1 MAPPRCAPAAVSKT
15 ASPVRV
21 LLSFQEKS
29 SCWWLW
35 IMIGCDTLFDPSF
48 YCRRHQRADTECR
61 RRHRFAT
68 YGRILAEINHRTPP
82 QPRRTLRASR
92 RCSAVYSKR
101 YVWLF
106 GSAIQAKTAAMTDTY
121 LLTQRR
127 VKQQVFKQVAF
138 INHSNWR
145 KVESRRAA
153 AVAARRWCYSRRRR
167 SLTEPCSWI

>member
-1 MAPPRCAPAAVSKT
+1 
-15 ASPVRV
+15 
-21 LLSFQEKS
+21 
-29 SCWWLW
+29 
-35 IMIGCDTLFDPSF
+35 MIGCDTLFDPSF

-61 RRHRFAT
+61 RRRRFAT

-82 QPRRTLRASR
+82 PPRRTLRASR

-106 GSAIQAKTAAMTDTY
+106 GSAIQARTAAMPDTY
-121 LLTQRR
+121 LLTQQR

-145 KVESRRAA
+145 KVDSGLCHCAA
-153 AVAARRWCYSRRRR
+153 AAAAAAARQCCFVRSPVDVLWPPPPISSRALQLDLVV
-167 SLTEPCSWI
+167 STSTMHWWFLAY